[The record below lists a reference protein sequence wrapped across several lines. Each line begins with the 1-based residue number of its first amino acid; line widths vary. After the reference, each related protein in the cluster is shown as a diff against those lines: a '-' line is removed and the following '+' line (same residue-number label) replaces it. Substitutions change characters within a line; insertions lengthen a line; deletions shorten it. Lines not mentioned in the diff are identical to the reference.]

1 MVFPVVTYGCQSWTI
16 KKAECWRIDA
26 FELRC
31 WEIFL
36 RVPWTARRS
45 DQSNLKEISPEY
57 SLERLMLI
65 LKLHSFGHLME
76 RTDLLEKT
84 LMLGKTE
91 GRKRGWQRMRW
102 LDSITNSMDMS
113 LSNLQEMVKDRK
125 AWGAAVHGVAKSWTW
140 LSDWTGGREGSNQG
154 AGRFNVWWGPT
165 SWFTY
170 DTFCLCF
177 HLAERTRELC
187 GVFYIRKLIPFMRA
201 LTSWPYYLSSVPPS
215 NTTTLRIRF

>member
-1 MVFPVVTYGCQSWTI
+1 M
-16 KKAECWRIDA
+16 K
-26 FELRC
+26 
-31 WEIFL
+31 
-36 RVPWTARRS
+36 
-45 DQSNLKEISPEY
+45 
-57 SLERLMLI
+57 
-65 LKLHSFGHLME
+65 LKLQYFGHLME

-84 LMLGKTE
+84 LMLEKTE

-125 AWGAAVHGVAKSWTW
+125 AWGAAVHGVAKSRTR
-140 LSDWTGGREGSNQG
+140 LSDWTGGWEGSNQG
-154 AGRFNVWWGPT
+154 AGRFNVWGGPT